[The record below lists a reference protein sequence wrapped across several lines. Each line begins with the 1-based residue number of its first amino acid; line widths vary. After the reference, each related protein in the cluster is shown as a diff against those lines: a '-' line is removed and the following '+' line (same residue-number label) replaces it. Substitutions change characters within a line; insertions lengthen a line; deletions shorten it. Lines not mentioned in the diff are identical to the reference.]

1 MLTASKNILQE
12 EWVQCWLDKLTP
24 KQKALV
30 IEVLKDGNQ
39 RRSRTQAAVQEANA
53 VVTHSDSKAA
63 TSILPIKHSNLSES
77 VSSVS

>member
-30 IEVLKDGNQ
+30 IDVLKDGNK
-39 RRSRTQAAVQEANA
+39 RRAPTQAAMQEANA
-53 VVTHSDSKAA
+53 AVTPGGLKY
-63 TSILPIKHSNLSES
+63 TSFIFPEQS
-77 VSSVS
+77 